1 METETKDY
9 KAQLDELE
17 KKAIELR
24 DKKIRLEEQ
33 LKALELEYDKSI
45 EALKK
50 YGLKPEEVPAYLT
63 ALEKEIIEGI
73 ALCKSKIN

>member
-1 METETKDY
+1 MATDY

-17 KKAIELR
+17 KKANDLR

-33 LKALELEYDKSI
+33 LKALEIEYDKSI

-50 YGLKPEEVPAYLT
+50 YGLKPAEVPAYLE